1 MGSGRGLLWLHR
13 RSTPATGGFGPFWA
27 GCDCFRLEPTANVGT
42 DAAAQD
48 AAWKFDEPANPSACR
63 CGRGDCRVHRTLPIA
78 GGGPTLLP
86 PATTGALGRQ
96 RPLPFRTGGYA
107 HSRPYECD
115 RYARDNAHHF
125 VPQGA
130 SVGRGA
136 VRGAVGGA
144 VFGAIVGGSKGARRG
159 VLAGGGLGAVA
170 AGARS
175 QQEREYVRQLAYDDC
190 MLGFRR

>member
-1 MGSGRGLLWLHR
+1 MNQRIHLLAAAVVV
-13 RSTPATGGFGPFWA
+13 TAGF
-27 GCDCFRLEPTANVGT
+27 TALCLSP
-42 DAAAQD
+42 AAAQPYYPPPPR
-48 AAWKFDEPANPSACR
+48 APLGGNGHYPSAP
-63 CGRGDCRVHRTLPIA
+63 V
-78 GGGPTLLP
+78 
-86 PATTGALGRQ
+86 
-96 RPLPFRTGGYA
+96 GYA

-115 RYARDNAHHF
+115 RYARDNAHHY

-170 AGARS
+170 VGARS